1 MGEEPPFFSI
11 IVPTYDRPGQLATC
25 LHSLSRLDYRRDR
38 FQVIVV
44 DDGSKIPLEV
54 AVASFNDRLDVALLT
69 QPQAGPATARNTGVA
84 RAKGDF
90 LVFTDD
96 DCAPTPDWLRK
107 LAARFGAA
115 PDRGIVGRTLNTLPD
130 NLYSTASQLLIDYLC
145 AYYNA
150 DPNQAHFITSNNLA
164 VPADSFHA
172 IGGFDMT
179 FPRAG
184 GEDREF
190 CDRWLNRGY
199 RIIYAPEALV
209 YHSHALTFRTFWRQ
223 HFNYGRGAFRF
234 HQARSRRSQ
243 ERIRPEPLSFYLNL
257 PCHPFS
263 QVRGREALLLAALLV
278 MSQVANTAGFLWEAV
293 NQRGSREEGKS
304 K

>member
-1 MGEEPPFFSI
+1 MREQPPFFSI

-25 LHSLSRLDYRRDR
+25 LHSLSCLDYRRDR

-54 AVASFNDRLDVALLT
+54 AVASFNDRLDVTLLT
-69 QPQAGPATARNTGVA
+69 QPQAGPATTRNTGAA
-84 RAKGDF
+84 RAKGEF

-96 DCAPTPDWLRK
+96 DCAPTPDWLQK

-130 NLYSTASQLLIDYLC
+130 NLYSTASQFLIDYLC

-190 CDRWLNRGY
+190 CDRWLRHGY
-199 RIIYAPEALV
+199 RMTYAKDVLV
-209 YHSHALTFRTFWRQ
+209 YHNHRLTFRAFWRQ

-234 HQARSRRSQ
+234 HHLRAQRGS
-243 ERIRPEPLSFYLNL
+243 ERIRLEPFSFYQNLLRYPLSQA
-257 PCHPFS
+257 PGW
-263 QVRGREALLLAALLV
+263 RALLFAVLLV
-278 MSQVANTAGFLWEAV
+278 VSQAANAAGFFWEKLH
-293 NQRGSREEGKS
+293 RDS
-304 K
+304 

>member
-54 AVASFNDRLDVALLT
+54 AVASFNDRLDVTLLT

-107 LAARFGAA
+107 LAACFGAA

-190 CDRWLNRGY
+190 CDRWLHHGY
-199 RIIYAPEALV
+199 RMTYAKEVLV
-209 YHSHALTFRTFWRQ
+209 YHNHGFTFHAFWRQ

-234 HQARSRRSQ
+234 HHLRAQRGS
-243 ERIRPEPLSFYLNL
+243 ERIRLEPFSFYQNLLRYPLSQA
-257 PCHPFS
+257 PGW
-263 QVRGREALLLAALLV
+263 RALLFAVLLV
-278 MSQVANTAGFLWEAV
+278 VSQAANAAGFFWEKLH
-293 NQRGSREEGKS
+293 RDS
-304 K
+304 